1 MLYFQKLREALGKNQ
16 QEMAEILGIARSTWQ
31 LIEYGSLLPS
41 RSVANLIREMTGV
54 SVPCEDQCLT
64 GAERR
69 KWRRPRP
76 FELTPADA
84 GLWSRVRY
92 HCRNMTKLH
101 EAIGPAMFSW
111 MEQLLP
117 CESVT
122 EGFDLL
128 QFACK
133 GAEGFLES
141 PHALGYRKQPLVDP
155 FGAVLGE
162 RKLPG
167 LRGKMGEVNYLLWPQ
182 VGIRPRVA
190 TFRVDALL
198 LVARKGRSAWC
209 SREVN
214 GPHHQSIRDATRR
227 ELLQLPEIQVT
238 ATEVDRFEA
247 FERTAE
253 QVVKLLA
260 A

>member
-1 MLYFQKLREALGKNQ
+1 MLYFEKLRDTLDKNQ
-16 QEMAEILGIARSTWQ
+16 QEMAEALGIARTTWQ
-31 LIEYGSLLPS
+31 LIEYGSMLPS

-64 GAERR
+64 GAEQR

-76 FELTPADA
+76 FQFMAANAD
-84 GLWSRVRY
+84 LWSRVRY
-92 HCRNMTKLH
+92 HCRNMTRLH
-101 EAIGPAMFSW
+101 EAIDPELLSW
-111 MEQLLP
+111 MEQLLA

-128 QFACK
+128 QFAYN
-133 GAEGFLES
+133 GAKGFLES
-141 PHALGYRKQPLVDP
+141 PHALGFRKQPLVDS

-167 LRGKMGEVNYLLWPQ
+167 LTGKMGDVNYLLWPQ

-198 LVARKGRSAWC
+198 LVAQKGRSVWC

-214 GPHHQSIRDATRR
+214 GPHHQSIRDGTKR

-238 ATEVDRFEA
+238 AAEVDRFEA
-247 FERTAE
+247 FERTTE
-253 QVVKLLA
+253 QVLQLFA